1 MWKEHYRKANDS
13 IPVNRELLEQLKQS
27 TAKKRP
33 NRKPY
38 WISVAAAAA
47 IIGVSLFTISDWRLF
62 GPQPETTP
70 RQPVVNRQVNS
81 ATEYSANV
89 SEQSMTDTIPPETK
103 ANDST
108 LNAQA
113 TLPDTGNSV
122 AVSEPVSQ
130 PAPAVP
136 QAENQPETT
145 ANAELYQENTIR
157 SKNDSE
163 ASVSMHQEMP
173 EETGFSDAI
182 ALDHN
187 ESVVAPDNAQDLAA
201 GGGGSKNIHDTAEA
215 DESPSP
221 TLSPTPSPTL
231 SPMPSPTPSPTP
243 FPEQEP
249 AEE

>member
-27 TAKKRP
+27 AAKKRP

-81 ATEYSANV
+81 ATEHSANV
-89 SEQSMTDTIPPETK
+89 PEHSVSDAIPPETR
-103 ANDST
+103 ANNST
-108 LNAQA
+108 PNAQA

-145 ANAELYQENTIR
+145 ANAELYQENAIR
-157 SKNDSE
+157 GKNDSE

-173 EETGFSDAI
+173 EETGFSDAA

-187 ESVVAPDNAQDLAA
+187 EAVVAPDHAQDIAA
-201 GGGGSKNIHDTAEA
+201 GGGGNKSVHDIPEE
-215 DESPSP
+215 DES
-221 TLSPTPSPTL
+221 
-231 SPMPSPTPSPTP
+231 PSPTPSPTP
-243 FPEQEP
+243 SPPPSPELEST
-249 AEE
+249 EE